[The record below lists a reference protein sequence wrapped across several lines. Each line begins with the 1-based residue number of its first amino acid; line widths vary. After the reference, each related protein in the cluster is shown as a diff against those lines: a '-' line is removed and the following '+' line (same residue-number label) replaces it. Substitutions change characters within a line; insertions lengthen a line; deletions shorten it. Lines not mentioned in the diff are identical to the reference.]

1 MRFPGL
7 TLRHRQQ
14 GDKGAPLSL
23 SIRFIALTKS
33 PRRCTGYRQVD
44 HASRCPP
51 ARDVCD
57 AVTVLRST
65 NYLRRG
71 RSPRTCTANFL
82 FRDLLYLA
90 DQHLQHA
97 LQLRSSATPRRCA
110 LSPAARV
117 ELRVSLPVLSS
128 SSVGR
133 SDDAT
138 ATHVP
143 DSSMRRL
150 AQCLFRPELSWYRR
164 PSTSAMRQ

>member
-117 ELRVSLPVLSS
+117 ELRVSLPVLL
-128 SSVGR
+128 VFIGR
-133 SDDAT
+133 SKRRRHRNSCPRLFDAPLGSVSVSSGT
-138 ATHVP
+138 ELVP
-143 DSSMRRL
+143 P
-150 AQCLFRPELSWYRR
+150 A
-164 PSTSAMRQ
+164 